1 MSASVLVSLMV
12 VIIAFVLFFFL
23 SFRGVNLFLTVFAC
37 TVLVCLCTPDGLTS
51 IFTTFLPSM
60 GNMFQQFFLHHRR
73 RVRLLSDG
81 EWPGRCHGH
90 PHDQNLR

>member
-1 MSASVLVSLMV
+1 MV

-51 IFTTFLPSM
+51 IFTTFLP
-60 GNMFQQFFLHHRR
+60 
-73 RVRLLSDG
+73 LSLI
-81 EWPGRCHGH
+81 HI
-90 PHDQNLR
+90 

>member
-37 TVLVCLCTPDGLTS
+37 TVLVCL
-51 IFTTFLPSM
+51 
-60 GNMFQQFFLHHRR
+60 NN
-73 RVRLLSDG
+73 
-81 EWPGRCHGH
+81 GRI
-90 PHDQNLR
+90 